1 MKKLLILCAFIEACA
16 VTAHYA
22 DADAVKPMV
31 FRQSANRYSVLGEG
45 VLATRDCTVTADG
58 MAARVASDSRGR
70 YIVFLDRDGE
80 EEAECELAREVDRTV
95 VSYPRAKSD
104 TTGVASK

>member
-58 MAARVASDSRGR
+58 MAARVASQTP
-70 YIVFLDRDGE
+70 DRPSAMRIWTFQRLPGSVHR
-80 EEAECELAREVDRTV
+80 LPG
-95 VSYPRAKSD
+95 PRR
-104 TTGVASK
+104 